1 MICDWKTN
9 DFKEYR
15 KSVDY
20 EVIGNVFDN
29 AELLENEGQH
39 GRKEL

>member
-1 MICDWKTN
+1 MTPLFYLQCKDEW
-9 DFKEYR
+9 
-15 KSVDY
+15 